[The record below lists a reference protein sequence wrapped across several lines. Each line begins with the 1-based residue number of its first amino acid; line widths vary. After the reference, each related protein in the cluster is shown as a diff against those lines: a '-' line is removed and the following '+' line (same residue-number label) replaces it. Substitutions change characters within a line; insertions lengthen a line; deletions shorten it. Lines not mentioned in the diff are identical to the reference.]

1 MDDGD
6 PTTAGFNEFER
17 VLDDAV
23 NEFYEENARGDAAI
37 VNVDNDS
44 DDDVIVNVD
53 DDSDAPPNAH
63 EVPSGSKRKLPL
75 PMDVALSTSAAL
87 SMSVALLTSAA
98 LKIEEATSATL
109 DLAAKNAIS
118 PDAFSYGGFTYTRQ
132 NIN

>member
-37 VNVDNDS
+37 VNVGNDS

-75 PMDVALSTSAAL
+75 RMDVGMRKCLMGRRPGFFSLFGCYIS
-87 SMSVALLTSAA
+87 
-98 LKIEEATSATL
+98 ITL
-109 DLAAKNAIS
+109 
-118 PDAFSYGGFTYTRQ
+118 
-132 NIN
+132 

>member
-6 PTTAGFNEFER
+6 PTTAGF
-17 VLDDAV
+17 

-75 PMDVALSTSAAL
+75 RWTDRQQQKSTSAAHSTSAAL
-87 SMSVALLTSAA
+87 STSTALSTSVALLTSAA
-98 LKIEEATSATL
+98 LKIEEATSAAL

-118 PDAFSYGGFTYTRQ
+118 PDTFSYGGLFVFP
-132 NIN
+132 

>member
-23 NEFYEENARGDAAI
+23 NKFYEENARGDAAI

-53 DDSDAPPNAH
+53 DDSDAPPTRTKCSLGARENCLS
-63 EVPSGSKRKLPL
+63 VWT
-75 PMDVALSTSAAL
+75 STSRRPPP
-87 SMSVALLTSAA
+87 SRCP
-98 LKIEEATSATL
+98 
-109 DLAAKNAIS
+109 S
-118 PDAFSYGGFTYTRQ
+118 PS
-132 NIN
+132 

>member
-6 PTTAGFNEFER
+6 PTTAGFNEIER
-17 VLDDAV
+17 VLYDAV
-23 NEFYEENARGDAAI
+23 NEFYEENAQGDAAI

-75 PMDVALSTSAAL
+75 RWTDRQQQKLTSAAH
-87 SMSVALLTSAA
+87 LTSAA
-98 LKIEEATSATL
+98 LYVRRPL
-109 DLAAKNAIS
+109 DVRHPL
-118 PDAFSYGGFTYTRQ
+118 
-132 NIN
+132 

>member
-6 PTTAGFNEFER
+6 PTTAGFNEYER

-37 VNVDNDS
+37 VNVGNDS

-63 EVPSGSKRKLPL
+63 EVTSGSKRKLPL
-75 PMDVALSTSAAL
+75 RMDVGMRKCLMGRRPGFFSLFGCYISIAL
-87 SMSVALLTSAA
+87 
-98 LKIEEATSATL
+98 
-109 DLAAKNAIS
+109 
-118 PDAFSYGGFTYTRQ
+118 
-132 NIN
+132 

>member
-23 NEFYEENARGDAAI
+23 ENARGDAAI

-53 DDSDAPPNAH
+53 DDFDAPPNAP
-63 EVPSGSKRKLPL
+63 EVP
-75 PMDVALSTSAAL
+75 
-87 SMSVALLTSAA
+87 
-98 LKIEEATSATL
+98 
-109 DLAAKNAIS
+109 
-118 PDAFSYGGFTYTRQ
+118 
-132 NIN
+132 